1 MFGKN
6 KVYQRLKNKIYLIK
20 FYSIYEA
27 YNKGY
32 ITIKQRNKLLDMRSM
47 R

>member
-6 KVYQRLKNKIYLIK
+6 KVYKRLKNKIYLIK

-32 ITIKQRNKLLDMRSM
+32 INIRQRDRLLDMRSM
-47 R
+47 K